1 MTILDFAKSLP
12 DHRQQVKVRHK
23 AEDIIFIT
31 VAAVIC
37 GAQDWED
44 VAALG
49 ECKEDFF
56 RKHLELPGGI
66 PSHDTF
72 NRFFS
77 NLDPQAMELQFRMWV
92 KTICS
97 EKSALVAIDG
107 KTIRGAKSS
116 GSKSLFHMVSA
127 FCTANGVSLAQVRT
141 SEKSNEITAIP
152 LLIEALDLKD
162 CLVSIDAMGCQ
173 EAIAK
178 KIREKEGDYLL
189 AVKNNQQELY
199 QAVEDTFRLQ
209 PKKEVNSS
217 VEHESGH
224 GRVETRTCY
233 ISNDLSMV
241 DTEKWKDIKT
251 LIKVVSERYNK
262 KEQKQEETAVRYY
275 ISSADKTAAD
285 FAKNVRSHWGI
296 ENNLHWELDVSMGE
310 DASKKR
316 AKNSPMNFSV
326 VFKTV
331 LSMLKKYVP
340 SNMKNTSIKRKRK
353 IAGWSDKHLL
363 EMLGVEPD

>member
-1 MTILDFAKSLP
+1 MTILDFANSLP
-12 DHRQQVKVRHK
+12 DHRQQVKIRHK
-23 AEDIIFIT
+23 ATDIVFIT
-31 VAAVIC
+31 VAAVMC

-44 VAALG
+44 VTALG
-49 ECKEDFF
+49 ECKENFF
-56 RKHLELPGGI
+56 RKHLELPNGI

-77 NLDPQAMELQFRMWV
+77 NLDPKAMEEQFRLWV
-92 KTICS
+92 KDICS
-97 EKSALVAIDG
+97 NTTKLIAIDG
-107 KTIRGAKSS
+107 KTIRGARS

-127 FCTANGVSLAQVRT
+127 FCTANGVSLAQVKT

-152 LLIEALDLKD
+152 LLIEALDIKD
-162 CLVSIDAMGCQ
+162 CMITIDAMGCQ
-173 EAIAK
+173 QAIANQITK
-178 KIREKEGDYLL
+178 KKGDYLL
-189 AVKNNQQELY
+189 AVKNNQPELY
-199 QAVEDTFRLQ
+199 QAIEDTFRLQ
-209 PKKEVNSS
+209 PKKEENYSTEFDV
-217 VEHESGH
+217 GH
-224 GRVETRTCY
+224 GRIEKRICY
-233 ISNDLSMV
+233 ISRDLSFV
-241 DTEKWKDIKT
+241 DTKKWKDAKSVIM
-251 LIKVVSERYNK
+251 LVSGRYNK
-262 KEQKQEETAVRYY
+262 KEAKQEDTAIRYY
-275 ISSADKTAAD
+275 ISSAIRTAED
-285 FAKNVRSHWGI
+285 FNGCVRMHWGI

>member
-1 MTILDFAKSLP
+1 MTLLDFANSLP
-12 DHRQQVKVRHK
+12 DHRQQVKVLHK
-23 AEDIIFIT
+23 ATDIVFIT

-56 RKHLELPGGI
+56 RKYLELPNGI

-77 NLDPQAMELQFRMWV
+77 NLDPDAMEEVFRVWV
-92 KTICS
+92 TDICS
-97 EKSALVAIDG
+97 EKTELIAIDG
-107 KTIRGAKSS
+107 KTIRGARS
-116 GSKSLFHMVSA
+116 GSKNLFHMVSA
-127 FCTANGVSLAQVRT
+127 FCTANGVSLAQVKT

-162 CLVSIDAMGCQ
+162 CMITIDAMGCQ
-173 EAIAK
+173 EAIANQITK
-178 KIREKEGDYLL
+178 KEGDYLL
-189 AVKNNQQELY
+189 AVKNNQPELY
-199 QAVEDTFRLQ
+199 QAIEDTFRLQ
-209 PKKEVNSS
+209 PKKEENYST
-217 VEHESGH
+217 EFDAGH
-224 GRVETRTCY
+224 GRIEKRTCY
-233 ISNDLSMV
+233 ISRDLSFV
-241 DTEKWKDIKT
+241 DTKKWKEAKSVVM
-251 LIKVVSERYNK
+251 VVSDRYNK
-262 KEQKQEETAVRYY
+262 KDAKQEDTAIRYY
-275 ISSADKTAAD
+275 ISSAIRTAEG
-285 FAKNVRSHWGI
+285 FNHCVRLHWGI

-310 DASKKR
+310 DASKKK